1 MDILSITFSEI
12 KHFALDSTGAGMAV
26 IDKWFVGLVLLIA
39 ILPIL
44 TFTGV
49 TKSKIADFTPV
60 ERIAQKSATLY
71 DYPTLPVDKN
81 NSSTKVGNSIATI
94 KKGEAIK
101 LNNL

>member
-49 TKSKIADFTPV
+49 TKSKITDFTPV
-60 ERIAQKSATLY
+60 ERIAQKSATLMIIQLCLWIKT
-71 DYPTLPVDKN
+71 TLPQRSV
-81 NSSTKVGNSIATI
+81 TVLLQLRKV
-94 KKGEAIK
+94 K
-101 LNNL
+101 L

>member
-1 MDILSITFSEI
+1 MGKNYKKGAPLMDILSITFSEI

-49 TKSKIADFTPV
+49 TKSKITDFTPV
-60 ERIAQKSATLY
+60 ERIA
-71 DYPTLPVDKN
+71 
-81 NSSTKVGNSIATI
+81 
-94 KKGEAIK
+94 
-101 LNNL
+101 

>member
-44 TFTGV
+44 TCWMRWASPLRWAAVWWAPG
-49 TKSKIADFTPV
+49 P
-60 ERIAQKSATLY
+60 
-71 DYPTLPVDKN
+71 P
-81 NSSTKVGNSIATI
+81 
-94 KKGEAIK
+94 
-101 LNNL
+101 